1 MIRNFEEVKRQLAEL
16 SDSINKFKSEQVQLK
31 IVELIFRHATSGG
44 ADDMPPVADVTGAP
58 SKGTGRK
65 RRARKA
71 KEVDSPPSAN
81 GGKKRSTAKPR
92 GNGPAPTLQLLIDR
106 GFFNQKRTIG
116 DVVEYCKNSLAR
128 TIPMNQLST
137 PLARLVRDE
146 KLTRSKNAENQFE
159 YILQK

>member
-1 MIRNFEEVKRQLAEL
+1 MIRNFEQVKKQLAEL

-31 IVELIFRHATSGG
+31 IVELIFKHAANGT
-44 ADDMPPVADVTGAP
+44 ADDTAPLSDEGAAP
-58 SKGTGRK
+58 RK
-65 RRARKA
+65 RNGRRVRAKKA
-71 KEVDSPPSAN
+71 AAAVGAAED
-81 GGKKRSTAKPR
+81 GKKRAPAKPR
-92 GNGPAPTLQLLIDR
+92 GNGPAPTLQLLIER
-106 GFFNQKRTIG
+106 GFFSQKRTIG

-159 YILQK
+159 YTVKK